1 MNAPNRYQATGRV
14 NVMLRRFA
22 DWQRERRIKR
32 LTRELVAAIQAR
44 LRAHEIQRKWQ
55 DEVNARSP
63 EQVARMERRKGLR

>member
-1 MNAPNRYQATGRV
+1 MNAPNRYQIPDAV
-14 NVMLRRFA
+14 NVLLRRFA

-44 LRAHEIQRKWQ
+44 LHAHEVQRKWR